1 MRTYD
6 PEQALTYIQRANE
19 LKPGSV
25 ALMDTLA
32 LVYLANKETELA
44 LRTIKEVGYLES
56 NNPTLRYHEA
66 LINSMAGNNK
76 IAVEILT
83 DLLKKE
89 QEFSEK
95 AEAKALLEKLNKG

>member
-1 MRTYD
+1 
-6 PEQALTYIQRANE
+6 
-19 LKPGSV
+19 
-25 ALMDTLA
+25 
-32 LVYLANKETELA
+32 
-44 LRTIKEVGYLES
+44 
-56 NNPTLRYHEA
+56 
-66 LINSMAGNNK
+66 MAGNNK